1 MSKSLVTVYI
11 TNFNYDQ
18 YIKEAYDS
26 LIHQT
31 FKDIEIIII
40 DDGSTDNS
48 KEIIQEIQKQNKDVK
63 VIFQQNKGLNKT
75 NNVAISASNGKYIM
89 RLDADDILVEN
100 AIEKMV
106 TILEN
111 DDSIGLVF
119 PDYYLMDTNGHKYSA
134 HQRHNFSTEV
144 SLYDKPAHGAC
155 TMIRMENLKQVGGYD
170 EDFDCQDGYELWTKF
185 IYQFKIVNINE
196 PLFYYRKHS
205 SNLTNNEKKILSTRA
220 RINQKVVNKKDIS
233 IDTVSI
239 LAIRDKEKY
248 LYEIKGKTIVE
259 RKIDAVLDA
268 KIPRKIIV
276 TSSSQEIKELVESK
290 YAHVLRLEF
299 IERPFKLELKS
310 EPLAKTVEHVLSNE
324 DSQYNTIQVISPDF
338 PFVESYS
345 IDDAINTMYLFDSD
359 SLVSV
364 REDNHMFFQHHGYG
378 MTPIFNQN
386 QFTKLERETL
396 YKSIG
401 GISVVRRQVFE
412 KKNEIVTGKV
422 GHLMLDEKASI
433 EIRSKFLFDIAKAL
447 LLDD

>member
-1 MSKSLVTVYI
+1 MNTSLVTVYI

-18 YIKEAYDS
+18 YLREAYDS
-26 LIHQT
+26 LMHQT

-48 KEIIQEIQKQNKDVK
+48 KDIILGIQKENPSVK

-75 NNVAISASNGKYIM
+75 NNVAISKSSGKYIM

-100 AIEKMV
+100 AIDNMV

-111 DDSIGLVF
+111 DASIGLVF
-119 PDYYLMDTNGHKYSA
+119 PDYYLMDTNGHQYSA

-144 SLYDKPAHGAC
+144 LLYDKPAHGAC
-155 TMIRMENLKQVGGYD
+155 TMIRVANLKQVGGYD

-185 IYQFKIVNINE
+185 IYQFKVVNINK
-196 PLFYYRKHS
+196 PLFFYRKHS

-220 RINQKVVNKKDIS
+220 KINQKLVDKRNIP
-233 IDTVSI
+233 INTVSI

-248 LYEIKGKTIVE
+248 FHEVNGKSILE
-259 RKIDAVLDA
+259 RKIDVILDA
-268 KIPRKIIV
+268 KLPDKIIV
-276 TSSSQEIKELVESK
+276 TSSSKEIKAHVEMK
-290 YAHVLRLEF
+290 YADVSRLKF
-299 IERPFKLELKS
+299 IERPFKLGLKS
-310 EPLAKTVEHVLSNE
+310 EPLAKTIEYVLSKE
-324 DSQYNTIQVISPDF
+324 TSEYNTIQVISPDF
-338 PFVESYS
+338 PFVEPYS

-364 REDNHMFFQHHGYG
+364 REDNHMFFQHHGDG

-386 QFTKLERETL
+386 QYTKLERETL

-401 GISVVRRQVFE
+401 GISVVRRAIFE
-412 KKNEIVTGKV
+412 KNNEIVTGKV

-433 EIRSKFLFDIAKAL
+433 EIKSKFLFDITKWL
-447 LLDD
+447 LIDE

>member
-1 MSKSLVTVYI
+1 MNKPLVTVYI

-18 YIKEAYDS
+18 YLREAYNS
-26 LIHQT
+26 LANQT
-31 FKDIEIIII
+31 YEPIQIIII

-48 KEIIQEIQKQNKDVK
+48 KQIILDIQRENKEVA

-75 NNVAISASNGKYIM
+75 NNVAISASKGKYIM

-106 TILEN
+106 HTLEN

-119 PDYYLMDTNGHKYSA
+119 PDYYLMDTNGHQYSA

-155 TMIRMENLKQVGGYD
+155 TMIRVENLKKVGGYD

-185 IYQFKIVNINE
+185 IQQFNVVNINE
-196 PLFYYRKHS
+196 PLFYYRKHGT
-205 SNLTNNEKKILSTRA
+205 NLTNNEKKILSTRA
-220 RINQKVVNKKDIS
+220 RINQKVVENRNITIS
-233 IDTVSI
+233 TLSI
-239 LAIRDKEKY
+239 LAVRNKEKY
-248 LYEIKGKTIVE
+248 LYKIKGKTILE
-259 RKIDAVLDA
+259 RKIDTVLEA
-268 KIPRKIIV
+268 KLPQQIVV
-276 TSSSQEIKELVESK
+276 TSSSQEIKNLVETS
-290 YAHVLRLEF
+290 YANVPRIKF
-299 IERPFKLELKS
+299 IERPAELELKT
-310 EPLAKTVEHVLSNE
+310 EPLAKTIQFILLTTENT
-324 DSQYNTIQVISPDF
+324 YNTLQVISPDF
-338 PFVESYS
+338 PFVEAYS

-401 GISVVRRQVFE
+401 GISVVRRSIFE
-412 KKNEIVTGKV
+412 EKNEIVTGKV

-433 EIRSKFLFDIAKAL
+433 EIRSQFLFDIAKAL

>member
-1 MSKSLVTVYI
+1 MSTPLVTVYI

-18 YIKEAYDS
+18 YLREAYDS

-31 FKDIEIIII
+31 FQNIEIIII

-48 KEIIQEIQKQNKDVK
+48 KEIIQGIQEENAAVK
-63 VIFQQNKGLNKT
+63 TIFQKNKGLNKT
-75 NNVAISASNGKYIM
+75 NNVAISESNGKYIM

-106 TILEN
+106 ETLEN
-111 DDSIGLVF
+111 DNSIGLVF
-119 PDYYLMDTNGHKYSA
+119 PDYYLMDTDGHKYSA

-155 TMIRMENLKQVGGYD
+155 TMIRVENLKQVGGYD

-185 IYQFKIVNINE
+185 IYQFKVLNINE

-220 RINQKVVNKKDIS
+220 RINQKVVENRNLS
-233 IDTVSI
+233 ITALTI
-239 LAIRDKEKY
+239 LAVRNKDKY
-248 LYEIKGKTIVE
+248 VYEINGKTILE
-259 RKIDAVLDA
+259 RKIDTVLEA
-268 KIPRKIIV
+268 KLPQQIVV
-276 TSSSQEIKELVESK
+276 TSSSEEIKNLVESR
-290 YAHVLRLEF
+290 YADVDRIQF
-299 IERPFKLELKS
+299 IERPLELELKT
-310 EPLAKTVEHVLSNE
+310 EPLAKTIQYILSKE
-324 DSQYNTIQVISPDF
+324 DKGYNTIQVISPDF
-338 PFVESYS
+338 PFVEAYS
-345 IDDAINTMYLFDSD
+345 IDDAINTMYLFESD

-364 REDNHMFFQHHGYG
+364 REDNHMFFQHHGDG

-401 GISVVRRQVFE
+401 GISVVRRSVFE
-412 KKNEIVTGKV
+412 EKNEIVTGKV

-433 EIRSKFLFDIAKAL
+433 EIKSKFLFDIAKSL
-447 LLDD
+447 LLDE